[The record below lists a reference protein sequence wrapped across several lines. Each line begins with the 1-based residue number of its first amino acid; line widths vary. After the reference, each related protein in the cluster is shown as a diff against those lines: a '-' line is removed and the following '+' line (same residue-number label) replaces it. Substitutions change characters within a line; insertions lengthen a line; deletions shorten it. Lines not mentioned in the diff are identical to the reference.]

1 MRLSQLNHP
10 AFWQDLRL
18 LSLFDLTNL
27 EQGLKL
33 HRDSDAELQAA
44 ANRLFQNGVITA
56 EDGGYLTPFGA
67 PGPFVD
73 GAGAGSVAELSCSN
87 SSFSRAH
94 RAC

>member
-33 HRDSDAELQAA
+33 HRDSDAQLQSA

-56 EDGGYLTPFGA
+56 EDGGYLTPFGVSLLEHLDHLLTA
-67 PGPFVD
+67 LVPAASP
-73 GAGAGSVAELSCSN
+73 N
-87 SSFSRAH
+87 
-94 RAC
+94 

>member
-10 AFWQDLRL
+10 AFLQDLRL

-56 EDGGYLTPFGA
+56 EDGGYLTPFGVSLLEHLDHLLTA
-67 PGPFVD
+67 LVPAASP
-73 GAGAGSVAELSCSN
+73 N
-87 SSFSRAH
+87 
-94 RAC
+94 